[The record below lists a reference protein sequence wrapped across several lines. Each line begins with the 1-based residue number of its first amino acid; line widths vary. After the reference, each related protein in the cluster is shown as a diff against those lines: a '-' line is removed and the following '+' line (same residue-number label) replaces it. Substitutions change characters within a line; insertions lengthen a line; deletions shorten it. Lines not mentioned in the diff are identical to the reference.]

1 MLKKFYDKSELTFS
15 IIWIVAYCVLA
26 SIGDNL
32 SDVLGISKVIT
43 LPVLLVLSTVLFLFV
58 KRNNLTEKYG
68 FCKANVAASKM
79 LFYIPVI
86 VLLTAN
92 TWHGFRVNMF
102 PLETILYILSMLCVG
117 FLEEVIF
124 RGLLFNAMLPN
135 GKNSAIVVSSVTF
148 GIGHIINLFNGSGAE
163 LLPNLLQVVYAIA
176 VGFMF
181 VMIYYRTK
189 SLLPCIIAHGVFNA
203 LSAFANETGLTSKE
217 QIVSGV
223 LITLISGAYAIY
235 LGWFVRISSH
245 QIPICGWDNEKL

>member
-1 MLKKFYDKSELTFS
+1 MIKKFYDKNELTFS

-32 SDVLGISKVIT
+32 SDTLGISKVIT
-43 LPVLLVLSTVLFLFV
+43 LPVLLVLSAIMFLFV
-58 KRNNLTEKYG
+58 KKNNLTKKYG
-68 FCKANVAASKM
+68 FCKADVAASKM
-79 LFYIPVI
+79 LYYIPVI
-86 VLLTAN
+86 ILLTAN
-92 TWHGFRVNMF
+92 TWHGFRMNMS
-102 PLETILYILSMLCVG
+102 PVESILYILSMFCVG
-117 FLEEVIF
+117 FLEELIF

-135 GKNSAIVVSSVTF
+135 GKNSAIIVSSVTF
-148 GIGHIINLFNGSGAE
+148 GIGHIINLINGSGAE

-189 SLLPCIIAHGVFNA
+189 SLLPCIITHGVFNA

-217 QIVSGV
+217 QIVSCV

-235 LGWFVRISSH
+235 IALETKET
-245 QIPICGWDNEKL
+245 D